1 MLKGVNAITMSDSE
15 WLLNE
20 YNEIKSLFCDQ
31 EDTVIVEDAAIAKKL
46 IEMIPKEKQNS
57 VDKKIILSH
66 FSRLI
71 NKMPITKINSTDG
84 FEILYSVLNYDV
96 YKSIRSDSFFKYHN
110 TKTNEIIFFDRNSIK
125 FFTNLPKYDDS
136 IIPCIITI
144 VHMISPIKFPY
155 ALAETPYIY
164 LYGTFTETRKGVLFH
179 LTSIFDERKNNLF
192 YCNIYFNGTKE
203 IGEDDYKR
211 LIEN

>member
-1 MLKGVNAITMSDSE
+1 MEKKTLELAKKIFDSHVTADDSIKKE
-15 WLLNE
+15 FYNLYNQYSYLLMHAKE
-20 YNEIKSLFCDQ
+20 YLENFKSL
-31 EDTVIVEDAAIAKKL
+31 
-46 IEMIPKEKQNS
+46 
-57 VDKKIILSH
+57 
-66 FSRLI
+66 
-71 NKMPITKINSTDG
+71 
-84 FEILYSVLNYDV
+84 
-96 YKSIRSDSFFKYHN
+96 
-110 TKTNEIIFFDRNSIK
+110 
-125 FFTNLPKYDDS
+125 TNLPKYEDS
-136 IIPCIITI
+136 IIPCIILI

-192 YCNIYFNGTKE
+192 YCNIHFNGTKE